1 MYREKEKK
9 LLNFLITFMLIC
21 TSGVVQ
27 FTFIWNS
34 QSTIFLFLFS
44 VCLFVFGR
52 NWKIP
57 RKKMIKMILL
67 SCIIMIN
74 LMVYSGNVDGHISLF
89 LVVVSGCI
97 LSQFI
102 EWKLFAQYYVDI
114 MAVICIIS
122 LGCFAFFVTNPMKV
136 INTIPLVKYWSVES
150 RYALIYNFPGNQYL
164 MRNFGPYHE
173 GGMFA
178 IFVSLAMLLLF
189 EQDEMSK
196 KRKKYVIIYAAT
208 VVTTFST
215 TGILLL
221 LIILIGKIG
230 TKVFTFKVDMKAILI
245 AVIGIGF
252 IVWEENTYGIITNKF
267 ASGNASFVARNLE
280 WKILFDQIWNRPF
293 LGVGYQNNQLIKQY
307 GLADGTNGIV
317 SVFLQFG
324 LVGGLG
330 ILGCYL
336 DGLASFSN
344 EWKNKILYFALEFL
358 SFASEPTIFQPLF
371 LCLLFGKAT
380 RQE

>member
-44 VCLFVFGR
+44 ICLFVFGR

-196 KRKKYVIIYAAT
+196 KRKIYVIIYAAT

-267 ASGNASFVARNLE
+267 ASGNDSFVARNME

-324 LVGGLG
+324 LVSGLG

-344 EWKNKILYFALEFL
+344 EWKNKILYFALAFL

>member
-293 LGVGYQNNQLIKQY
+293 FGVGYQNNQLINQY

-344 EWKNKILYFALEFL
+344 EWKNKILYFALAFL

>member
-122 LGCFAFFVTNPMKV
+122 LGCFAFFLTNPMKV

-196 KRKKYVIIYAAT
+196 KRKMYVIIYAAT

-293 LGVGYQNNQLIKQY
+293 FGVGYQNNQLINQY

-344 EWKNKILYFALEFL
+344 EWKNKILYFALAFL

>member
-44 VCLFVFGR
+44 ICLFVFGR

-150 RYALIYNFPGNQYL
+150 RYPGFYSASTTDAVSFVKTQKFEEFKYIDEDKKFLSSIGNDVWIGTDAVIMQGVTVGDGAVVAAGALVTKDVPPYAIVGGVPAKIIRYRFSESDIQFL
-164 MRNFGPYHE
+164 ME
-173 GGMFA
+173 LKWWEKD
-178 IFVSLAMLLLF
+178 I
-189 EQDEMSK
+189 EWI
-196 KRKKYVIIYAAT
+196 KKY
-208 VVTTFST
+208 
-215 TGILLL
+215 
-221 LIILIGKIG
+221 
-230 TKVFTFKVDMKAILI
+230 
-245 AVIGIGF
+245 
-252 IVWEENTYGIITNKF
+252 
-267 ASGNASFVARNLE
+267 
-280 WKILFDQIWNRPF
+280 
-293 LGVGYQNNQLIKQY
+293 
-307 GLADGTNGIV
+307 AD
-317 SVFLQFG
+317 
-324 LVGGLG
+324 
-330 ILGCYL
+330 
-336 DGLASFSN
+336 
-344 EWKNKILYFALEFL
+344 YFADIEQMKI
-358 SFASEPTIFQPLF
+358 AIE
-371 LCLLFGKAT
+371 
-380 RQE
+380 REN

>member
-267 ASGNASFVARNLE
+267 ASGNASFVARSLE

-344 EWKNKILYFALEFL
+344 EWKNKILYFALAFL

>member
-102 EWKLFAQYYVDI
+102 EWKLFARYY
-114 MAVICIIS
+114 
-122 LGCFAFFVTNPMKV
+122 
-136 INTIPLVKYWSVES
+136 
-150 RYALIYNFPGNQYL
+150 
-164 MRNFGPYHE
+164 
-173 GGMFA
+173 GGD
-178 IFVSLAMLLLF
+178 LH
-189 EQDEMSK
+189 
-196 KRKKYVIIYAAT
+196 
-208 VVTTFST
+208 
-215 TGILLL
+215 
-221 LIILIGKIG
+221 
-230 TKVFTFKVDMKAILI
+230 
-245 AVIGIGF
+245 
-252 IVWEENTYGIITNKF
+252 NK
-267 ASGNASFVARNLE
+267 
-280 WKILFDQIWNRPF
+280 
-293 LGVGYQNNQLIKQY
+293 LGVFC
-307 GLADGTNGIV
+307 
-317 SVFLQFG
+317 VFR
-324 LVGGLG
+324 
-330 ILGCYL
+330 
-336 DGLASFSN
+336 N
-344 EWKNKILYFALEFL
+344 ESDEGDKHHTTCKVLECGK
-358 SFASEPTIFQPLF
+358 S
-371 LCLLFGKAT
+371 LCTHL
-380 RQE
+380 